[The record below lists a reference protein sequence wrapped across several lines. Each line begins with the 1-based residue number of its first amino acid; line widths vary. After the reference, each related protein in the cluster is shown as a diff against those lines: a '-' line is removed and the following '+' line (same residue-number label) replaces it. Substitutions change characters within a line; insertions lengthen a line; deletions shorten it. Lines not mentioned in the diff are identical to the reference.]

1 MKRRQVIK
9 NIALVSS
16 GMVLLPTCRFEQ
28 LPTYRNFSVETD
40 DLELLSWLTENI
52 LPKGA
57 LEISTPETS
66 VQFLLTMLDDC
77 YDPKDIQK
85 YMTGLKLF
93 VQFIRDE
100 YRTSFRNLN
109 PEQAMLL
116 FARVTK
122 SDLLPE
128 SLPYFLATTK
138 RLTVQH
144 FTSSEYFLKN
154 YMDFEFVPGRY
165 LGCVRV

>member
-9 NIALVSS
+9 NIVLASS

-28 LPTYRNFSVETD
+28 LPTFQNFSVETD
-40 DLELLSWLTENI
+40 DLELLSWLTDSM
-52 LPKGA
+52 LPKGE
-57 LEISTPETS
+57 LEISTPETT

-77 YDPKDIQK
+77 YDQPDIQQ
-85 YMTGLKLF
+85 YMTGMKLF

-109 PEQAMLL
+109 QEQAVLL
-116 FARVTK
+116 FAKVTN
-122 SDLLPE
+122 SDVLPD
-128 SLPYFLATTK
+128 SLPYFLSTTK